1 MSLLEIHEPGETP
14 LPHAGEAS
22 LAVGIDLGTTN
33 SVVAIAREGIPAA
46 LHDETGKALVPSV
59 VAYPDAGGVLVGEEA
74 RLLMAHE
81 PRNTVASIKRL
92 MGRGAADLHAVAG
105 VLPYEIEPGS
115 GQTDMVKL
123 RIGGKARSPVEISAE
138 ILKALRARAEAALD
152 KPVERAVITVPAY
165 FDDAARTA
173 TRDAARV
180 AGLEVLRLVNEP
192 TAAALAYGLDKGSEG
207 LYAVYDLGG
216 GTFDF
221 SLLRLEKGVFQVLAT
236 GGDAALGGDDFDR
249 AIAERMLAE
258 RKTDG
263 IADQIDEAAVK
274 TALALARQMKEQLSD
289 RDQTSGRLELAGVPS
304 FHALTRADFEAMIAT
319 YIARTLD
326 IARNVLIDA
335 DTTVSDV
342 QGVVLVGGSTR
353 LPLVRAE
360 VAAMIGKP
368 ALTDI
373 DPDEVVALGAAL
385 QAEALT
391 GGGDTLL
398 LDVTPLSL
406 GLETMGGIVEKV
418 VPRNTPIPVQLAQ
431 DFTTYQ
437 DGQTAMAIHVV
448 QGEREMVADCRSLAR
463 FELSGI
469 PPMTAG
475 AARIRV
481 SFAVD
486 ADGLLAVS
494 AEERTTGVAQR
505 IEVKPSYGLSHE
517 EMADML
523 YDSLEHA
530 EADVAQRLLTE
541 ARVEAKRS
549 LLALDAALA
558 KDGALLNA
566 EERAAVDEGRN
577 RLEAAIAGDDRDAI
591 NAAAEALETL
601 SKPFAFILKDGSRKE
616 VDAPIGLSVLEIAH
630 RNHVEIEGACEGS
643 LACSTCHVVVEK
655 EWFDKLAPASEDEED
670 MLDLAF
676 GLTHTS
682 RLGCQI
688 LMSDALDGLV
698 VRLPAATRNMM
709 VDK

>member
-33 SVVAIAREGIPAA
+33 SVVAIAREGVPAA
-46 LHDETGKALVPSV
+46 LHDEAGKALVPSV
-59 VAYPDAGGVLVGEEA
+59 VAYPDAGGVVVGDEA
-74 RLLMAHE
+74 RLVMVRE
-81 PRNTVASIKRL
+81 PRNAIASIKRL
-92 MGRGAADLHAVAG
+92 MGRGAADLHTVAG
-105 VLPYEIEPGS
+105 VLPYEVEPGS

-123 RIGGKARSPVEISAE
+123 RIGGKPRSPVEISAE
-138 ILKALRARAEAALD
+138 ILKALRIRAEAALD

-236 GGDAALGGDDFDR
+236 GGDASLGGDDFDR
-249 AIAERMLAE
+249 AIAERMLDE
-258 RKTDG
+258 RKRDG
-263 IADQIDEAAVK
+263 IADEIDEPAVK
-274 TALALARQMKEQLSD
+274 TALALARQIKEQLSD
-289 RDQTSGRLELAGVPS
+289 HGQASGRLELAGKPS
-304 FHALTRADFEAMIAT
+304 FHAIGRPDFEAMIAAHV
-319 YIARTLD
+319 ARTVD
-326 IARNVLIDA
+326 IAGNVLADA
-335 DTTVSDV
+335 GVAAPDV

-353 LPLVRAE
+353 VPLVRAR
-360 VAAMIGKP
+360 VADMIGKP

-431 DFTTYQ
+431 EFTTYQ
-437 DGQTAMAIHVV
+437 DGQTALAIHVV
-448 QGEREMVADCRSLAR
+448 QGEREMVGDCRSLAR

-475 AARIRV
+475 AARIRI

-486 ADGLLAVS
+486 ADGLLTVS

-505 IEVKPSYGLSHE
+505 IEVKPAYGLSHE
-517 EMADML
+517 DMADML
-523 YDSLEHA
+523 YDSLDNA
-530 EADVAQRLLTE
+530 ETDMTQRLLAE
-541 ARVEAKRS
+541 SRVEARRN

-558 KDGALLNA
+558 KDGTLLTV
-566 EERAAVDEGRN
+566 EERATIDEARA
-577 RLEAAIAGDDRDAI
+577 RLETAIAGDDRDEI
-591 NAAAEALETL
+591 NAAAEALEAQ
-601 SKPFAFILKDGSRKE
+601 SKPFAERRMDRGIR
-616 VDAPIGLSVLEIAH
+616 DALSGLSVGELE
-630 RNHVEIEGACEGS
+630 
-643 LACSTCHVVVEK
+643 
-655 EWFDKLAPASEDEED
+655 
-670 MLDLAF
+670 
-676 GLTHTS
+676 S
-682 RLGCQI
+682 RVGE
-688 LMSDALDGLV
+688 
-698 VRLPAATRNMM
+698 
-709 VDK
+709 

>member
-22 LAVGIDLGTTN
+22 PAVGIDLGTTN
-33 SVVAIAREGIPAA
+33 SVVAIAREGVPAA

-59 VAYPDAGGVLVGEEA
+59 VAYPDAGGVLVGDAA
-74 RLLMAHE
+74 RLLMASE
-81 PRNTVASIKRL
+81 PRNAVASIKRL
-92 MGRGAADLHAVAG
+92 MGRGADDVHAVAG

-152 KPVERAVITVPAY
+152 KTVERAVITVPAY

-258 RKTDG
+258 RKHDG
-263 IADQIDEAAVK
+263 VADQVDEAAVK
-274 TALALARQMKEQLSD
+274 TVLALARQMKEQLSE
-289 RDQTSGRLELAGVPS
+289 RDQTSGRLELAGTPS
-304 FHALTRADFEAMIAT
+304 FHTLTRADFESMIAKPVG
-319 YIARTLD
+319 RTLD
-326 IARNVLIDA
+326 IAANVLADA
-335 DTTVSDV
+335 GVAVSEV

-353 LPLVRAE
+353 LPLVRAR
-360 VAAMIGKP
+360 VAGMIGKP

-469 PPMTAG
+469 PAMTAG

-505 IEVKPSYGLSHE
+505 IEVKPSYGLSHDD
-517 EMADML
+517 MADML

-530 EADVAQRLLTE
+530 EADVTQRLLVE
-541 ARVEAKRS
+541 ARVEARRN
-549 LLALDAALA
+549 LLALEAALA
-558 KDGALLNA
+558 KDGALLA
-566 EERAAVDEGRN
+566 EEERAAIDKGRAD
-577 RLEAAIAGDDRDAI
+577 LETAMAGEDRDAI

-601 SKPFAFILKDGSRKE
+601 SKPFAERRMDRGIR
-616 VDAPIGLSVLEIAH
+616 DALAGLSVGELE
-630 RNHVEIEGACEGS
+630 
-643 LACSTCHVVVEK
+643 
-655 EWFDKLAPASEDEED
+655 
-670 MLDLAF
+670 
-676 GLTHTS
+676 S
-682 RLGCQI
+682 RVGE
-688 LMSDALDGLV
+688 
-698 VRLPAATRNMM
+698 
-709 VDK
+709 

>member
-1 MSLLEIHEPGETP
+1 LSLLEIHEPGETP
-14 LPHAGEAS
+14 LPHAGEGT

-33 SVVAIAREGIPAA
+33 SVVAIAREGTPAA

-59 VAYPDAGGVLVGEEA
+59 VAYPAAGGVLVGDEA
-74 RLLMAHE
+74 RLFMAQE
-81 PRNTVASIKRL
+81 PRNVVASIKRL
-92 MGRGAADLHAVAG
+92 MGRGAADLHTVAG
-105 VLPYEIEPGS
+105 VLPYEIEPGT
-115 GQTDMVKL
+115 GQTNMVKL
-123 RIGGKARSPVEISAE
+123 RIGGRPRSPVEISAE
-138 ILKALRARAEAALD
+138 ILKALRTRAEAALE

-236 GGDAALGGDDFDR
+236 GGDTALGGDDFDR
-249 AIAERMLAE
+249 AIAERLLAE
-258 RKTDG
+258 RKKDG
-263 IADQIDEAAVK
+263 LGDRVDEAAVK
-274 TALALARQMKEQLSD
+274 TALGLARTMKEQLSEK
-289 RDQTSGRLELAGVPS
+289 DQTAGRLEIGGVPS
-304 FHALTRADFEAMIAT
+304 FHELTRLEFDSMIASQVKRT
-319 YIARTLD
+319 VEIARH
-326 IARNVLIDA
+326 VLADA
-335 DTTVSDV
+335 GLKPDEI

-353 LPLVRAE
+353 VPLARTAVAE
-360 VAAMIGKP
+360 MIGKP
-368 ALTDI
+368 PLTDI

-391 GGGDTLL
+391 GGSDTLL

-406 GLETMGGIVEKV
+406 GLETMGGLVEKV

-431 DFTTYQ
+431 EFTTYQ

-448 QGEREMVADCRSLAR
+448 QGEREMVDDCRSLAR
-463 FELSGI
+463 FELTGI

-486 ADGLLAVS
+486 ADGLLTVS

-517 EMADML
+517 DMADML
-523 YDSLEHA
+523 YDSLDNA
-530 EADVAQRLLTE
+530 EEDMARRLLTE
-541 ARVEAKRS
+541 SRVEAKRG

-558 KDGALLNA
+558 KDGALLTA
-566 EERAAVDEGRN
+566 DERGELDAARE
-577 RLEAAIAGDDRDAI
+577 RLEAAIAGDVRDEI
-591 NAAAEALETL
+591 TAAAEALETL
-601 SKPFAFILKDGSRKE
+601 SKPFAERRMDRGIRE
-616 VDAPIGLSVLEIAH
+616 ALSGMSVSDLE
-630 RNHVEIEGACEGS
+630 
-643 LACSTCHVVVEK
+643 
-655 EWFDKLAPASEDEED
+655 
-670 MLDLAF
+670 
-676 GLTHTS
+676 
-682 RLGCQI
+682 
-688 LMSDALDGLV
+688 
-698 VRLPAATRNMM
+698 TR
-709 VDK
+709 VGE

>member
-14 LPHAGEAS
+14 LPHAGEAT

-33 SVVAIAREGIPAA
+33 SVVAIAREGVPAA
-46 LHDETGKALVPSV
+46 LHDDTGKALVPSV

-74 RLLMAHE
+74 RLLMVRE
-81 PRNTVASIKRL
+81 PRNAVASIKRL
-92 MGRGAADLHAVAG
+92 MGRGAGDLHAVAG

-152 KPVERAVITVPAY
+152 KTIERAVITVPAY

-249 AIAERMLAE
+249 AIAERLLDE
-258 RKTDG
+258 RERDG
-263 IADQIDEAAVK
+263 IADRVDEAAVK
-274 TALALARQMKEQLSD
+274 TALALARQMKEQLSE
-289 RDQTSGRLELAGVPS
+289 RDQTSGRLELAGTPS
-304 FHALTRADFEAMIAT
+304 FHTLGRAEFEAMISI
-319 YIARTLD
+319 YISRTVD
-326 IARNVLIDA
+326 IAANVLADA
-335 DTTVSDV
+335 GMAASDV

-353 LPLVRAE
+353 LPLVRSE
-360 VAAMIGKP
+360 VAGMIGKP

-431 DFTTYQ
+431 EFTTYQ

-494 AEERTTGVAQR
+494 ADERTTGVAQR
-505 IEVKPSYGLSHE
+505 IEVKPSYGLSHDD
-517 EMADML
+517 MADML

-530 EADVAQRLLTE
+530 EADVTQRLLVE
-541 ARVEAKRS
+541 ARVEAGRN
-549 LLALDAALA
+549 LLALEAALA
-558 KDGALLNA
+558 KDGGLLA
-566 EERAAVDEGRN
+566 VDERAALDDARRHLG
-577 RLEAAIAGDDRDAI
+577 ATIAGEDRDAI
-591 NAAAEALETL
+591 NAAAEALEGL
-601 SKPFAFILKDGSRKE
+601 SKPFAERRMDRGIREAL
-616 VDAPIGLSVLEIAH
+616 AGLSVGELE
-630 RNHVEIEGACEGS
+630 
-643 LACSTCHVVVEK
+643 
-655 EWFDKLAPASEDEED
+655 
-670 MLDLAF
+670 
-676 GLTHTS
+676 S
-682 RLGCQI
+682 RVGE
-688 LMSDALDGLV
+688 
-698 VRLPAATRNMM
+698 
-709 VDK
+709 

>member
-22 LAVGIDLGTTN
+22 PAVGIDLGTTN
-33 SVVAIAREGIPAA
+33 SVVAIAREGVPAA

-59 VAYPDAGGVLVGEEA
+59 VAYPDAGGVLVGEAA
-74 RLLMAHE
+74 RLLMASE
-81 PRNTVASIKRL
+81 PRNAVASIKRL
-92 MGRGAADLHAVAG
+92 MGRGADDVHAVAG

-152 KPVERAVITVPAY
+152 KTVERAVITVPAY

-258 RKTDG
+258 RKHDG
-263 IADQIDEAAVK
+263 VADQVDEAAVK
-274 TALALARQMKEQLSD
+274 TVLALARQMKEQLSE
-289 RDQTSGRLELAGVPS
+289 RDQTSGRLELAGTPS
-304 FHALTRADFEAMIAT
+304 FHTLTRADFESMIAKPVG
-319 YIARTLD
+319 RTLD
-326 IARNVLIDA
+326 IAANVLADA
-335 DTTVSDV
+335 GVAVSEV

-353 LPLVRAE
+353 LPLVRAR
-360 VAAMIGKP
+360 VAGMIGKP

-398 LDVTPLSL
+398 LDVTALSL

-469 PPMTAG
+469 PAMTAG

-505 IEVKPSYGLSHE
+505 IEVKPSYGLSHDD
-517 EMADML
+517 MADML

-530 EADVAQRLLTE
+530 EADVTQRLLVE
-541 ARVEAKRS
+541 ARVEARRN
-549 LLALDAALA
+549 LLALEAALA
-558 KDGALLNA
+558 KDGALLA
-566 EERAAVDEGRN
+566 EEERAAIDKGRAD
-577 RLEAAIAGDDRDAI
+577 LETAMAGEDRDAI

-601 SKPFAFILKDGSRKE
+601 SKPFAERRMDRGIR
-616 VDAPIGLSVLEIAH
+616 DALAGLSVGELE
-630 RNHVEIEGACEGS
+630 
-643 LACSTCHVVVEK
+643 
-655 EWFDKLAPASEDEED
+655 
-670 MLDLAF
+670 
-676 GLTHTS
+676 S
-682 RLGCQI
+682 RVGE
-688 LMSDALDGLV
+688 
-698 VRLPAATRNMM
+698 
-709 VDK
+709 

>member
-14 LPHAGEAS
+14 LPHAGEGT

-33 SVVAIAREGIPAA
+33 SVVAIARDGTPAA

-59 VAYPDAGGVLVGEEA
+59 VAYPAAGGVLVGEDA
-74 RLLMAHE
+74 RLLMAQE
-81 PRNTVASIKRL
+81 PRNVVASIKRL
-92 MGRGAADLHAVAG
+92 MGRGAADLHTVAG
-105 VLPYEIEPGS
+105 VLPYEIEPGT

-138 ILKALRARAEAALD
+138 ILKTLRTRAEAALE
-152 KPVERAVITVPAY
+152 KKVERAVITVPAY

-236 GGDAALGGDDFDR
+236 GGDTALGGDDFDR
-249 AIAERMLAE
+249 AIAERLLAE
-258 RKTDG
+258 RKKDG
-263 IADQIDEAAVK
+263 LADVVDEGAVK
-274 TALALARQMKEQLSD
+274 TALGLARVMKEQLSD
-289 RDQTSGRLELAGVPS
+289 REQTSGRLEIAGVPS
-304 FHALTRADFEAMIAT
+304 FHALTRPEFDAMISGLVT
-319 YIARTLD
+319 RTIEIARH
-326 IARNVLIDA
+326 VLADA
-335 DTTVSDV
+335 GMKPEEIH
-342 QGVVLVGGSTR
+342 GVVLVGGSTR
-353 LPLVRAE
+353 VPQARAAVGE
-360 VAAMIGKP
+360 MIGKP
-368 ALTDI
+368 PLTDI

-391 GGGDTLL
+391 GGSDTLL

-406 GLETMGGIVEKV
+406 GLETMGGLVEKV

-431 DFTTYQ
+431 EFTTYQ

-448 QGEREMVADCRSLAR
+448 QGEREMVDDCRSLAR
-463 FELSGI
+463 FELTGI

-486 ADGLLAVS
+486 ADGLLTVS

-517 EMADML
+517 DMADML
-523 YDSLEHA
+523 YDSLDNA
-530 EADVAQRLLTE
+530 EDDMARRLLTE
-541 ARVEAKRS
+541 SRVEARRG

-558 KDGALLNA
+558 KDGALLTSD
-566 EERAAVDEGRN
+566 ERDEIDTARE
-577 RLEAAIAGDDRDAI
+577 RLEAAIAGDVRDNI
-591 NAAAEALETL
+591 TAAAEALETL
-601 SKPFAFILKDGSRKE
+601 SKPFAERRMDRGIRE
-616 VDAPIGLSVLEIAH
+616 ALSGMSVSDLE
-630 RNHVEIEGACEGS
+630 
-643 LACSTCHVVVEK
+643 
-655 EWFDKLAPASEDEED
+655 
-670 MLDLAF
+670 
-676 GLTHTS
+676 
-682 RLGCQI
+682 
-688 LMSDALDGLV
+688 
-698 VRLPAATRNMM
+698 TR
-709 VDK
+709 VGE

>member
-1 MSLLEIHEPGETP
+1 MTLLEIYEPGETP
-14 LPHAGEAS
+14 LPHAGEGT

-33 SVVAIAREGIPAA
+33 SVVAIARDGRPAA
-46 LHDETGKALVPSV
+46 LHDEQGCSLVPSV
-59 VAYPDAGGVLVGEEA
+59 VAYPASGGVLVGDDA
-74 RLLMAHE
+74 RLLATRE
-81 PRNTVASIKRL
+81 PKNVVASIKRL

-105 VLPYEIEPGS
+105 VLPYEIAPG
-115 GQTDMVKL
+115 GGRTDMVKL
-123 RIGGKARSPVEISAE
+123 QIGGKARSPVEISAE
-138 ILKALRARAEAALD
+138 ILKALRSRAEAALD

-236 GGDAALGGDDFDR
+236 GGDTALGGDDFDR
-249 AIAERMLAE
+249 AVAERLLSE
-258 RKTDG
+258 RRTDG
-263 IADQIDEAAVK
+263 LDDRIDEAAVK
-274 TALALARQMKEQLSD
+274 AALALARQMKEQLSD
-289 RDQTSGRLELAGVPS
+289 RDQASGRLEIGGVPS
-304 FHALTRADFEAMIAT
+304 FHTLDRPAFEGMIEAHV
-319 YIARTLD
+319 ARTVD
-326 IARNVLIDA
+326 IARHVLADA
-335 DTTVSDV
+335 GMTAGEVE
-342 QGVVLVGGSTR
+342 GVVLVGGSTR
-353 LPLVRAE
+353 VPRVRAA
-360 VAAMIGKP
+360 VAGMIGKP
-368 ALTDI
+368 PLDDI

-431 DFTTYQ
+431 EFTTYQ

-463 FELSGI
+463 FELLGI

-481 SFAVD
+481 TFAVD
-486 ADGLLAVS
+486 ADGLLTVS

-505 IEVKPSYGLSHE
+505 VEVKPSYGLSHDD
-517 EMADML
+517 MADML
-523 YDSLEHA
+523 YDSLENA
-530 EADVAQRLLTE
+530 EADVTQRLLAE
-541 ARVEAKRS
+541 ARVEARRNM
-549 LLALDAALA
+549 LALEAALA
-558 KDGALLNA
+558 KDGDLLSA
-566 EERAAVDEGRN
+566 DERGGLDAGRA
-577 RLEAAIAGDDRDAI
+577 RLEAALPGNDREAI

-601 SKPFAFILKDGSRKE
+601 TKPFAERRMDRGIR
-616 VDAPIGLSVLEIAH
+616 DALSGLSVNELEN
-630 RNHVEIEGACEGS
+630 RVGE
-643 LACSTCHVVVEK
+643 
-655 EWFDKLAPASEDEED
+655 
-670 MLDLAF
+670 
-676 GLTHTS
+676 
-682 RLGCQI
+682 
-688 LMSDALDGLV
+688 
-698 VRLPAATRNMM
+698 
-709 VDK
+709 

>member
-1 MSLLEIHEPGETP
+1 MTLLEIHEPGETP
-14 LPHAGEAS
+14 LPHAGEGS

-33 SVVAIAREGIPAA
+33 SVVAIAREGKPAA

-59 VAYPDAGGVLVGEEA
+59 VAYPAAGGVLVGDEA
-74 RLLMAHE
+74 RLLTATE
-81 PRNTVASIKRL
+81 PKNVVSSIKRL

-105 VLPYEIEPGS
+105 VLPYEIEAGT

-123 RIGGKARSPVEISAE
+123 RIGGKPRSPVEISAE
-138 ILKALRARAEAALD
+138 ILKALRLRAEEALE

-236 GGDAALGGDDFDR
+236 GGDTALGGDDFDR

-258 RKTDG
+258 RKKDG
-263 IADQIDEAAVK
+263 LADQVDETAVK
-274 TALALARQMKEQLSD
+274 AALALARVMKEQLSD
-289 RDQTSGRLELAGVPS
+289 RAQTSGRLEIAGTPS
-304 FHALTRADFEAMIAT
+304 FHALEKTEFETMVAGAV
-319 YIARTLD
+319 ART
-326 IARNVLIDA
+326 IEISRNVLADA
-335 DTTVSDV
+335 GMGTSEIE
-342 QGVVLVGGSTR
+342 GVVLVGGSTR
-353 LPLVRAE
+353 VPLVRAE
-360 VAAMIGKP
+360 VAGMIGKP
-368 ALTDI
+368 PLTDI

-437 DGQTAMAIHVV
+437 DGQSAMAIHVV

-463 FELSGI
+463 FELLGI

-486 ADGLLAVS
+486 ADGLLTVS

-505 IEVKPSYGLSHE
+505 VEVKPSYGLSHE
-517 EMADML
+517 DMADML
-523 YDSLEHA
+523 YDSMDNA
-530 EADVAQRLLTE
+530 EADMSMRLLTE
-541 ARVEAKRS
+541 ARVEARRGM
-549 LLALDAALA
+549 LALDAALA
-558 KDGALLNA
+558 KDGNLLSV
-566 EERAAVDEGRN
+566 EERAGIVAART
-577 RLEAAIAGDDRDAI
+577 RLETAIAGESRDEI
-591 NAAAEALETL
+591 NAAAEALEATV
-601 SKPFAFILKDGSRKE
+601 KPFAERRMDRGIRE
-616 VDAPIGLSVLEIAH
+616 ALSGMSMGELEN
-630 RNHVEIEGACEGS
+630 RMGELENRVGE
-643 LACSTCHVVVEK
+643 
-655 EWFDKLAPASEDEED
+655 
-670 MLDLAF
+670 
-676 GLTHTS
+676 
-682 RLGCQI
+682 
-688 LMSDALDGLV
+688 
-698 VRLPAATRNMM
+698 
-709 VDK
+709 

>member
-14 LPHAGEAS
+14 LPHAGEGA

-33 SVVAIAREGIPAA
+33 SVVAIARDGVPAA
-46 LHDETGKALVPSV
+46 LHDETGKALVPSI
-59 VAYPDAGGVLVGEEA
+59 VAWPAAGGVLVGDDA
-74 RLLMAHE
+74 RALLASE
-81 PRNTVASIKRL
+81 PTRVVSSIKRL
-92 MGRGAADLHAVAG
+92 MGRGAADLHTVAG

-115 GQTDMVKL
+115 GQHDMVKL
-123 RIGGKARSPVEISAE
+123 RIGGKPRSPVEISAE
-138 ILKALRARAEAALD
+138 ILKTLRMRAEAALE

-236 GGDAALGGDDFDR
+236 GGDTALGGDDFDR

-258 RKTDG
+258 RKRDG
-263 IADQIDEAAVK
+263 LVDAIDESAVK
-274 TALALARQMKEQLSD
+274 KALGLARTMKEQLSD
-289 RDQTSGRLELAGVPS
+289 REQTSGRLELSGTPS
-304 FHALTRADFEAMIAT
+304 FHALTRDEFDAMIAAYVT
-319 YIARTLD
+319 RTID
-326 IARNVLIDA
+326 IAKGVLLDA
-335 DTTVSDV
+335 GIKADELE
-342 QGVVLVGGSTR
+342 GVVLVGGSTR
-353 LPLVRAE
+353 VPLARAK
-360 VAAMIGKP
+360 VAEFLGKP
-368 ALTDI
+368 PLTDI

-391 GGGDTLL
+391 SGGDTLL

-437 DGQTAMAIHVV
+437 DGQSAMAIHVV

-463 FELSGI
+463 FELLGI
-469 PPMTAG
+469 PPMVAG

-486 ADGLLAVS
+486 ADGLLTVS
-494 AEERTTGVAQR
+494 AEEKTTGIAQR
-505 IEVKPSYGLSHE
+505 IEVKPSYGLSHND
-517 EMADML
+517 MADML
-523 YDSLEHA
+523 YDSLDNA
-530 EADVAQRLLTE
+530 EADMTLRLLTE
-541 ARVEAKRS
+541 ARVEANRT

-558 KDGALLNA
+558 KDGALLA
-566 EERAAVDEGRN
+566 EPERAELDAARQRLQKAVAADSRDE
-577 RLEAAIAGDDRDAI
+577 I
-591 NAAAEALETL
+591 NTAAEALETV
-601 SKPFAFILKDGSRKE
+601 SKPFAERRMDRGIREALAGR
-616 VDAPIGLSVLEIAH
+616 SVADLERRVA
-630 RNHVEIEGACEGS
+630 E
-643 LACSTCHVVVEK
+643 
-655 EWFDKLAPASEDEED
+655 
-670 MLDLAF
+670 
-676 GLTHTS
+676 
-682 RLGCQI
+682 
-688 LMSDALDGLV
+688 
-698 VRLPAATRNMM
+698 
-709 VDK
+709 

>member
-1 MSLLEIHEPGETP
+1 MTLLEIHEPGETP
-14 LPHAGEAS
+14 LPHAGEGS

-33 SVVAIAREGIPAA
+33 SVVAIAREGRPAA
-46 LHDETGKALVPSV
+46 LHDETGRAMVPSV
-59 VAYPDAGGVLVGEEA
+59 VAYPSTGGVLVGDEA
-74 RLLMAHE
+74 RLLLTHE
-81 PRNTVASIKRL
+81 PKNVVASVKRL

-115 GQTDMVKL
+115 GETDMVKL
-123 RIGGKARSPVEISAE
+123 RIAGRARSPVEISAE
-138 ILKALRARAEAALD
+138 ILKALRKRAEEALD

-236 GGDAALGGDDFDR
+236 GGDTALGGDDFDR

-258 RKTDG
+258 RKKDG
-263 IADQIDEAAVK
+263 LDDQVDEAAVK
-274 TALALARQMKEQLSD
+274 AALALARHMKEQLSD
-289 RDQTSGRLELAGVPS
+289 RDQTSGRLELLGVPS
-304 FHALTRADFEAMIAT
+304 FHALTRAEFEAMIAA
-319 YIARTLD
+319 YVKRTVD
-326 IARNVLIDA
+326 IARHVLGDA
-335 DTTVSDV
+335 DMTAAEV

-353 LPLVRAE
+353 VPLVRAE
-360 VAAMIGKP
+360 VAEMLGKP
-368 ALTDI
+368 PLTDI

-398 LDVTPLSL
+398 LDVAPLSL

-418 VPRNTPIPVQLAQ
+418 VPRNTPIPVQLGQ

-463 FELSGI
+463 FELLGI

-486 ADGLLAVS
+486 ADGLLTVS
-494 AEERTTGVAQR
+494 AEERTTGVQQR
-505 IEVKPSYGLSHE
+505 IEVKPSYGLSHDD
-517 EMADML
+517 MADML
-523 YDSLEHA
+523 YDSLENA
-530 EADVAQRLLTE
+530 EADMTARLLTE
-541 ARVEAKRS
+541 AKVEGRRN

-558 KDGALLNA
+558 KDGALLDGA
-566 EERAAVDEGRN
+566 ERAELDQGRA
-577 RLEAAIAGDDRDAI
+577 RLETAIAGEDRDEI

-601 SKPFAFILKDGSRKE
+601 SKPFAERRMDRGIREALSGKSVNELESRVGE
-616 VDAPIGLSVLEIAH
+616 
-630 RNHVEIEGACEGS
+630 
-643 LACSTCHVVVEK
+643 
-655 EWFDKLAPASEDEED
+655 
-670 MLDLAF
+670 
-676 GLTHTS
+676 
-682 RLGCQI
+682 
-688 LMSDALDGLV
+688 
-698 VRLPAATRNMM
+698 
-709 VDK
+709 